1 MSVKSVHKALQVL
14 EAVAKEPGGITV
26 REVSERLNFPYA
38 TAHRLLQTLKKAGYV
53 EYESTEKVYRIGP
66 QLINLYRPAPHLADL
81 GRLAYPYL
89 SRLSAEAQETAHL
102 ATRSGHEVIYL
113 DTVLPQSSFVMY
125 TPVGARAPVHS
136 TALGKAMVAFLPD
149 QEIHELL
156 QRYTF
161 QKLTPNTIESAESM
175 WREIEAIRS
184 RGFAF
189 DREESTL
196 GVRCVAS
203 VVVNR
208 IGYPVAAISVS
219 TASHRLQREEAVNA
233 LSTMVCAACRNV
245 SRAIGGNLGPDPELW
260 FREVSGR

>member
-53 EYESTEKVYRIGP
+53 AYEGTQKVYRIGP

-125 TPVGARAPVHS
+125 TPVGARARFIRLPWERRWSPFSRTRRS
-136 TALGKAMVAFLPD
+136 TSCFSGTPFKSSRLTRSSQRRACGGKSRRFAAGALRSTGKKA
-149 QEIHELL
+149 
-156 QRYTF
+156 R
-161 QKLTPNTIESAESM
+161 SACAVWHPSSSTG
-175 WREIEAIRS
+175 WGTRWQPS
-184 RGFAF
+184 RF
-189 DREESTL
+189 R
-196 GVRCVAS
+196 RHHIAS
-203 VVVNR
+203 SEKK
-208 IGYPVAAISVS
+208 P
-219 TASHRLQREEAVNA
+219 
-233 LSTMVCAACRNV
+233 
-245 SRAIGGNLGPDPELW
+245 
-260 FREVSGR
+260 